1 MAWNEPGN
9 NDKDPWNPDKNRN
22 SGDNPDSGKDKDA
35 GNSDPWGR
43 KPGGKEQGPPD
54 LDEAFRKLMDMLG
67 VKKSRKGGSG
77 GGNGSGFSGKFN
89 SSLIVIV
96 ILGLLALWGST
107 GIYQIDQQERG
118 VVLRLGKY
126 YETVQPGLHWNPP
139 LVDSVSKVNV
149 TKVRSHDHK
158 ALMLTVDDNIVEV
171 SVSVQYS
178 VSDPKEF
185 LLDVK
190 NPEDSLAQATES
202 ALRHVVGSSEMDQI
216 LTEGREL
223 LATEVKA
230 RLQDYMN
237 AYGTGLL
244 ISKVNVENTQAPT
257 QVQAAFD
264 DVIKA
269 KEDELRVR
277 NEAESYAN
285 GIIPKARG
293 NAQRIREE
301 AEAYR
306 SEIVARASGQADRFE
321 RLYREYVKAP
331 VVTRRRLY
339 LETMENVYKNTNKVV
354 VDTEG
359 GNNMMYL
366 PLDQLMKNQT
376 SSGKKLDMNALDSDG
391 VSALTDQ
398 VLGEI
403 RKRQSSTANRQGRN

>member
-9 NDKDPWNPDKNRN
+9 NDKDPWNPDKSRN
-22 SGDNPDSGKDKDA
+22 SGDRPDGKDKET
-35 GNSDPWGR
+35 GNSDRDPWGR
-43 KPGGKEQGPPD
+43 PTGGKDQGPPD
-54 LDEAFRKLMDMLG
+54 LDEVFRKLMDMLG

-77 GGNGSGFSGKFN
+77 GGSGSGFSGKFN
-89 SSLIVIV
+89 RNLIA
-96 ILGLLALWGST
+96 ILVVGLFVLWAAT
-107 GIYQIDQQERG
+107 GVYQIDQQERG

-126 YETVQPGLHWNPP
+126 YETVKPGLHWNPP
-139 LVDSVSKVNV
+139 LIDDVTKVNV
-149 TKVRSHDHK
+149 TKVRSLDHK

-178 VSDPKEF
+178 IQNPKDF
-185 LLDVK
+185 LLNVK
-190 NPEDSLAQATES
+190 NPEESLAQATES

-237 AYGTGLL
+237 AYGMGLL

-285 GIIPKARG
+285 GIIPQARG

-331 VVTRRRLY
+331 EVTRRRLY
-339 LETMENVYKNTNKVV
+339 LETMENLYKNTNKVV
-354 VDTEG
+354 IDTEG

-366 PLDQLMKNQT
+366 PLDQLMKNQ
-376 SSGKKLDMNALDSDG
+376 SSSKKLDVDKLDPDG

-398 VLGEI
+398 VINEI
-403 RKRQSSTANRQGRN
+403 RKRQGASVTRQGRN